1 LNPENKIKLSALE
14 ENQTRIN
21 SLINYQYLEGLFQY
35 PTENMIVN
43 QGNIQR
49 GLTFLKSN
57 IEIRLKEL
65 SAKIES
71 KRSNF
76 TLFTDSIIALVLFLI
91 AISQF
96 YEYLSKLLHFD
107 QNLISILFIT
117 IFIIA
122 VYVYIMIKKRT

>member
-1 LNPENKIKLSALE
+1 
-14 ENQTRIN
+14 
-21 SLINYQYLEGLFQY
+21 
-35 PTENMIVN
+35 
-43 QGNIQR
+43 
-49 GLTFLKSN
+49 
-57 IEIRLKEL
+57 
-65 SAKIES
+65 
-71 KRSNF
+71 
-76 TLFTDSIIALVLFLI
+76 LVLFLI